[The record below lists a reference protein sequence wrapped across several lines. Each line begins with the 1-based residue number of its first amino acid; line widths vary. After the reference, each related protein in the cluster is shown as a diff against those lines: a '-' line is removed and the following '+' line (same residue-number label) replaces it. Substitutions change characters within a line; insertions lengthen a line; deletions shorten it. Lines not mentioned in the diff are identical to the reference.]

1 MELSKLNQFML
12 EVSHS
17 GKSEYS
23 GAYKQ
28 IPLRLRFISNSK
40 LVALS
45 GILNGASKNKILNDL
60 IEIALDQ
67 VYEKMSKDQK
77 ALFDEL
83 QSGALAGSF
92 INLESGDEKDD

>member
-1 MELSKLNQFML
+1 MELSKLNEFMI
-12 EVSHS
+12 EVGHA
-17 GKSEYS
+17 GTSEYY

-45 GILNGASKNKILNDL
+45 GMLNGASKNKILNDL
-60 IEIALDQ
+60 IEIGLDQ
-67 VYEKMSKDQK
+67 VYEKMTEDQK
-77 ALFDEL
+77 ATFDQL

-92 INLESGDEKDD
+92 INIESGDEKDD